1 MANPSFMANWSVCA
15 KQATEIQF
23 TLVAQF
29 TQRGNNIGRVVMN
42 ACNNSV
48 FKSPLLYSVIHFISE
63 VVSCMPAWQ
72 AFCEQDG

>member
-1 MANPSFMANWSVCA
+1 MANPSFMANWSVCKA
-15 KQATEIQF
+15 GNGNPVHSGGT
-23 TLVAQF
+23 VG
-29 TQRGNNIGRVVMN
+29 GNNIGRVVMN

-72 AFCEQDG
+72 AFCEQDR